1 MPVWFSHYCTI
12 NLLQAHLSKR
22 FKIFHVPH
30 QNGWTTPI
38 DPICVCYFW
47 LYPIINQYDSL
58 YFAHNIL
65 SLSSFHPMMLS
76 HYFPIKP
83 REIPRSGLSCAKVV
97 SLITECIPLDI
108 AAFSDP
114 WTSHEIPWKFLATET
129 SKFRARQA
137 PGNHQWFR
145 SLHRLAPKDRRLWV
159 AVSSMARQSRKW
171 KFQWRFAEIIELNQ
185 GFSSTFF
192 IAGWCI

>member
-1 MPVWFSHYCTI
+1 MPAWFSHYCTI

-30 QNGWTTPI
+30 QNGLTTPI
-38 DPICVCYFW
+38 DPIFVFYFW

-58 YFAHNIL
+58 YLAHNIL
-65 SLSSFHPMMLS
+65 SLSSLHPMMLS

-83 REIPRSGLSCAKVV
+83 HEIPRIGLSCAKVV
-97 SLITECIPLDI
+97 SLVSRMYTIGYRSIFRPM
-108 AAFSDP
+108 
-114 WTSHEIPWKFLATET
+114 KFPATEI

-145 SLHRLAPKDRRLWV
+145 SLHRLAPKDWRLWV